1 MTLLY
6 FTYLLRCAD
15 GSLYAGITT
24 DLARRFA
31 EHAGAGGRGAKYTAA
46 RKPVRFEAAW
56 ESADRAAASRLES
69 RLKRL
74 SHADKER
81 LARGG
86 TPAGLDLSA
95 YRPAALPKTEKSG
108 DA

>member
-1 MTLLY
+1 MY

-31 EHAGAGGRGAKYTAA
+31 EHAGAGGRGARYTAA
-46 RKPVRFEAAW
+46 RGPVRFEAAW

-74 SHADKER
+74 THADKER
-81 LARGG
+81 LVRGE
-86 TPAGLDLSA
+86 TPAALDLTA
-95 YRPAALPKTEKSG
+95 YRPAALPETKTPG